1 MALAYTRSANLR
13 ALSLK
18 AGCPEAISNCQ
29 PFFEKLVNP
38 QTRNTL
44 ITDMHTTLTMPLD
57 DDDDDDESNVIWND
71 RTAKVLPE
79 DLNAQLSLLLPNC
92 HFEHKAQF
100 LQNIQINGLTYSTA
114 PKHAGNS
121 CILFK
126 AREDP
131 NVITPG
137 RIIQIFQ
144 ILVSDSVQT
153 YIAVRPHAQVN
164 GIDDPYAHFPVLRAR
179 LYEACLTDLQIISL
193 DQIVSHFACLPI
205 QHDGR
210 DLVVVAS
217 LHRVL

>member
-13 ALSLK
+13 ALSFK
-18 AGCPEAISNCQ
+18 AGCPEAILNCQ

-38 QTRNTL
+38 QIRNTL
-44 ITDMHTTLTMPLD
+44 ITDMHTTLPMPL
-57 DDDDDDESNVIWND
+57 DDDDDESNVVWND
-71 RTAKVLPE
+71 RTTKVLPE
-79 DLNAQLSLLLPNC
+79 DLNARLSLLLPNC
-92 HFEHKAQF
+92 HFDRKAQF
-100 LQNIQINGLTYSTA
+100 LQNIRINGLTYSTA
-114 PKHAGNS
+114 AKHAGNS

-137 RIIQIFQ
+137 RIIQIIQ

-153 YIAVRPHAQVN
+153 YIAVRQHAQFN
-164 GIDDPYAHFPVLRAR
+164 GIDDPYAHFPVLKAR
-179 LYEACLTDLQIISL
+179 LYEACLNDLQIISL

-217 LHRVL
+217 LHRIL